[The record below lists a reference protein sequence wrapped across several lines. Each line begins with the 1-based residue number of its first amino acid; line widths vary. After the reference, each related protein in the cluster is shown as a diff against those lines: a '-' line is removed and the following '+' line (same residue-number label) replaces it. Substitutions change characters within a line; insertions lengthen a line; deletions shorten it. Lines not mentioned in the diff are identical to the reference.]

1 MSDEIKKRLE
11 ELASPG
17 KSGSDTRMSNT
28 PENWRPRSE
37 VGSDGGFAISSPRPL
52 GNTPGAEEILIE
64 HGLDPE
70 EWIVTSARHGKWQ
83 TFNGDW
89 LESSRINIAP
99 RSPLSSIRDFD
110 LEKLVDEIKTWK
122 PGKAPKIVGG
132 DGAYVHVGA
141 DKQLGKKAASG
152 GSPQTVERIIRGT
165 EASVHRLEGLRRFG
179 LSLGTIV
186 LPEVG
191 DHVEGNVSQNGRL
204 QGQAAS
210 DLGQT
215 EQVRVGR
222 RLLLQQIKTFAP
234 LADRIIVP
242 VVNGNHDEVTRQVA
256 ADPADGWNV
265 EIASA
270 VEDACRENPAL
281 AHVEFRYPSAGH
293 QTLAVEINGTM
304 LGLFH
309 GHQFSTDVKKYLSG
323 QMLGQT
329 ALGGCDVWISG
340 HYHHFK
346 SLDVGHRF
354 WIQAPT
360 VDPGSDWFRDRAGD
374 QSKPGILTFVLGGS
388 YDPREFLG
396 VIPVP

>member
-1 MSDEIKKRLE
+1 MSDLKKKLE

-17 KSGSDTRMSNT
+17 TSGSDVRATNT

-37 VGSDGGFAISSPRPL
+37 VGADGGFAISSPHPI
-52 GNTPGAEEILIE
+52 GNTPGAEDIMRE
-64 HGLDPE
+64 HNLDPE

-83 TFNGDW
+83 TFSGEW

-99 RSPLSSIRDFD
+99 RSPLSSLRDFD
-110 LEKLVDEIKTWK
+110 LEKLVDEIKNWK
-122 PGKAPKIVGG
+122 PRKAPKIVGG
-132 DGAYVHVGA
+132 EGAYVHVGA
-141 DKQLGKKAASG
+141 DKQIGKKAASVG
-152 GSPQTVERIIRGT
+152 TAQTVERILRGT
-165 EASVHRLEGLRRFG
+165 EASVQRLEGLRRYG

-234 LADRIIVP
+234 LAERIVVP
-242 VVNGNHDEVTRQVA
+242 VVNGNHDEVTRQIA

-270 VEDACRENPAL
+270 VEDACRENPNL
-281 AHVEFRYPSAGH
+281 AHVEFRYPASGH
-293 QTLAVEINGTM
+293 QTLTVDINGTM
-304 LGLFH
+304 IGLFH

-329 ALGGCDVWISG
+329 ALGGADVWISG

-354 WIQAPT
+354 WVQAPT

-374 QSKPGILTFVLGGS
+374 QSKASVLTLVVGGS

-396 VIPVP
+396 VIPLR

>member
-1 MSDEIKKRLE
+1 LE
-11 ELASPG
+11 
-17 KSGSDTRMSNT
+17 
-28 PENWRPRSE
+28 
-37 VGSDGGFAISSPRPL
+37 
-52 GNTPGAEEILIE
+52 
-64 HGLDPE
+64 H
-70 EWIVTSARHGKWQ
+70 
-83 TFNGDW
+83 
-89 LESSRINIAP
+89 
-99 RSPLSSIRDFD
+99 
-110 LEKLVDEIKTWK
+110 LVDEIKKWK
-122 PGKAPKIVGG
+122 PGKSPRQVGG
-132 DGAYVHVGA
+132 NGAYVHVGA

-152 GSPQTVERIIRGT
+152 GTPQTVERVLRGT
-165 EASVHRLEGLRRFG
+165 EESINRLEGLRRFG

-222 RLLLQQIKTFAP
+222 RLLLQQIKSFAP
-234 LADRIIVP
+234 LAERIVVP

-256 ADPADGWNV
+256 ADPSDGWNV

-270 VEDACRENPAL
+270 VQDACAENPNL
-281 AHVEFRYPSAGH
+281 EHVEFRFPSVGH
-293 QTLAVEINGTM
+293 QTLSIDINGTM
-304 LGLFH
+304 MGLFH

-329 ALGGCDVWISG
+329 ALGGADVWVSG

-346 SLDVGHRF
+346 CLDIGHRF
-354 WIQAPT
+354 WAQAPT
-360 VDPGSDWFRDRAGD
+360 VDPGSDWYRDRAGD
-374 QSKPGILTFVLGGS
+374 QSKPGILTFVMGGD

-396 VIPVP
+396 IIPLS

>member
-1 MSDEIKKRLE
+1 MSDDIKKKLE

-17 KSGSDTRMSNT
+17 TSGSDTRMSNT

-37 VGSDGGFAISSPRPL
+37 IGSDGGFAISSPRPL
-52 GNTPGAEEILIE
+52 GNTPGAEEILVE
-64 HGLDPE
+64 HGLDPA
-70 EWIVTSARHGKWQ
+70 EWVVTSARHGKWQ

-89 LESSRINIAP
+89 LESSRINI
-99 RSPLSSIRDFD
+99 SPATHNPNGRDFD
-110 LEKLVDEIKTWK
+110 LEQLVDEIKKWK
-122 PGKAPKIVGG
+122 PGKGTKNVGG
-132 DGAYVHVGA
+132 DGAYLHVGA
-141 DKQLGKKAASG
+141 DKQLGKRAGSG
-152 GSPQTVERIIRGT
+152 GTAQTVERILRGT
-165 EASVHRLEGLRRFG
+165 EGSVLRLEGLRRYG

-186 LPEVG
+186 IPEVG

-234 LADRIIVP
+234 LAERIVVP
-242 VVNGNHDEVTRQVA
+242 VVNGNHDEVTRQVV

-270 VEDACRENPAL
+270 VEDACRENFDL

-293 QTLAVEINGTM
+293 QTLAVDINGTM

-309 GHQFSTDVKKYLSG
+309 GHQFTTDVKKYLSG

-354 WIQAPT
+354 WVQAPT

-374 QSKPGILTFVLGGS
+374 QSRPGVLTLVIGGS
-388 YDPREFLG
+388 YDPREFIG
-396 VIPVP
+396 VIPAL

>member
-1 MSDEIKKRLE
+1 MSEDFKRKLE
-11 ELASPG
+11 ELSSPG
-17 KSGSDTRMSNT
+17 VSGSDTRNSNT

-37 VGSDGGFAISSPRPL
+37 LGDKDGYAISTPKPL
-52 GNTPGAEEILIE
+52 GQTPGAEEILLE
-64 HGLDPE
+64 HNINPE
-70 EWIVTSARHGKWQ
+70 EWCVTSVRHGKWQ
-83 TFNGDW
+83 RWDGEW
-89 LESSRINIAP
+89 LESSRINLQPINLAQAE
-99 RSPLSSIRDFD
+99 RDFD
-110 LEKLVDEIKTWK
+110 LEKLVDEIKKWK
-122 PGKAPKIVGG
+122 PSKSPSKING

-152 GSPQTVERIIRGT
+152 GTDQTVQRILEGT
-165 EASVHRLEGLRRFG
+165 GLSVDRLGGLRRYG
-179 LSLGTIV
+179 LQIGTIV
-186 LPEVG
+186 IPEVG

-234 LADRIIVP
+234 LAERIIVP

-256 ADPADGWNV
+256 ADPSDGWNV

-270 VEDACRENPAL
+270 VQDACAENPNL
-281 AHVEFRYPSAGH
+281 GNVEFRFPQKGH
-293 QTLAVEINGTM
+293 QTLSVDINGTM

-309 GHQFSTDVKKYLSG
+309 GHQFTTDVKKYLSQ

-329 ALGGCDVWISG
+329 SLGGADVWISG

-346 SLDVGHRF
+346 SLDIGHRF
-354 WIQAPT
+354 WVQAPT
-360 VDPGSDWFRDRAGD
+360 VDPGSDWYRDRAGD
-374 QSKPGILTFVLGGS
+374 QSKPGILTFVIGGS
-388 YDPREFLG
+388 YDPREFIG
-396 VIPVP
+396 VIPL